1 MSSSGQYMTSQLFA
15 LICSKDVPVSLTAD
29 VWVFSFKMLV
39 TGSYLL
45 FLGKKIHLVSGE
57 ASQTW
62 DEQPVLGS
70 V

>member
-1 MSSSGQYMTSQLFA
+1 MTSQLFA
-15 LICSKDVPVSLTAD
+15 LICSKDVPVSLTACFL
-29 VWVFSFKMLV
+29 WIFSFKMFV
-39 TGSYLL
+39 SGRYLL

-62 DEQPVLGS
+62 DEQPVLGP